1 MNSQNQ
7 EIITFP
13 ICSPT
18 SELSSSEWF
27 VLSCGASTF
36 VRSIIFNN
44 TSVIFTVL
52 ILIFANKG

>member
-1 MNSQNQ
+1 
-7 EIITFP
+7 
-13 ICSPT
+13 
-18 SELSSSEWF
+18 
-27 VLSCGASTF
+27 